1 MIERSSFPYLASLVA
16 MLAVLAFATWRAWL
30 PFSAYPVFHRIN
42 SRKRLKSR
50 AVMCAL
56 RNTILACT
64 TGSII
69 TDVFEKYNS
78 AIALSNRRRSA
89 FYSFYSPLRIKKLLN
104 SVEILLSMHFLLDYV
119 AVYFYRFTNSL

>member
-1 MIERSSFPYLASLVA
+1 
-16 MLAVLAFATWRAWL
+16 
-30 PFSAYPVFHRIN
+30 
-42 SRKRLKSR
+42 
-50 AVMCAL
+50 MCAL
-56 RNTILACT
+56 RNTILAYT

-89 FYSFYSPLRIKKLLN
+89 FYSFYSPSRIKKLLN

-119 AVYFYRFTNSL
+119 AVYFYSFANSL